1 MKVFRGAM
9 NEMISSMGHMQDLV
23 YLPLS
28 NVRFPAPTMIVYSQ
42 LIEIVTFEIFPT
54 DDWYPLWF
62 DLKTTKPFST
72 QFAAFDYGDT
82 TFMLLI
88 GSLWIFIV
96 FLLLKYPLF
105 FLVRGSKYRF
115 SNSIANFLRKE
126 LFWTGPVDLLLT
138 GYIEFMIASFVNCQK
153 LAWVGWGIY
162 VSHVSMLFIMMLLV
176 FFPLRLM
183 ILHR

>member
-62 DLKTTKPFST
+62 DLKSTEPFST

-105 FLVRGSKYRF
+105 FLFRGSKYRF
-115 SNSIANFLRKE
+115 SN
-126 LFWTGPVDLLLT
+126 
-138 GYIEFMIASFVNCQK
+138 
-153 LAWVGWGIY
+153 
-162 VSHVSMLFIMMLLV
+162 
-176 FFPLRLM
+176 
-183 ILHR
+183 